1 MAVIKSIYD
10 EYLERLLPSF
20 TKIRETVNGKK
31 TPLTYLHKQML
42 RRVHSTNK
50 RWESA
55 GVHNRYVAA
64 DTVAM
69 DSPLPIKSRPAIE
82 FATGKLPKVGL
93 MRQMKESDIDDI
105 DRLIE
110 RHAALSEILAKL
122 YNDVDFCS
130 VGIDEKNE
138 YAFLYALSR
147 GYVLVEDMDNVGTG
161 IRVNF
166 GYRDKNT
173 FGVSVKGHISRE
185 DIERLLSEADHD
197 GNTPGYISLSQATYR
212 KLRNERWARELVANY
227 NDQTYTE
234 QTSLPVPSSKKF
246 NEAFADEFNGIEFN
260 VIDRKVDFEKN
271 GKVISLKPF
280 ANDVLIFHT
289 SMQVGA
295 LVWSDL
301 VEKNHAVEG
310 VRYQL
315 IDEFKLISSYGET
328 NPLRMFTAGQA
339 LVLPVIEDVDEVY
352 MLDMNIHQP
361 LDDADSTSEGGVDSV
376 ITVFGNRYDKSDVIA
391 AANEMFSL
399 GLSLAKTDAEVIEA
413 INSLNQKKV
422 ASLKKRLETSC
433 TYYPALG
440 ATSMEFDA
448 AGATKT
454 TTVKTNAS
462 GSVTATTDDAW
473 LTPSVANGV
482 VTVIAAANSEES
494 APARSGKVVV
504 SAGGK
509 STEIAIS
516 QAAAPAAAPAGDG
529 QQ

>member
-1 MAVIKSIYD
+1 MAVIKSIYRD
-10 EYLERLLPSF
+10 YLERLMPSF
-20 TKIRETVNGKK
+20 TELREEVNKDK
-31 TPLTYLHKQML
+31 TPRVYLHKQML
-42 RRVHSTNK
+42 RRVHSTDK
-50 RWESA
+50 HWVSA

-82 FATGKLPKVGL
+82 HATGKLPKVGL
-93 MRQMKESDIDDI
+93 MRQMKESDIDAV

-110 RHAALSEILAKL
+110 RHAELREILAQL

-147 GYVLVEDMDNVGTG
+147 GYVLVEDMDNVGVG

-166 GYRDKNT
+166 GYLEHNT
-173 FGVSVKGHISRE
+173 FGVVNEGHISRE
-185 DIERLLSEADHD
+185 DIERLLSQADHD
-197 GNTPGYISLSQATYR
+197 GNTPGYISLSSATYR
-212 KLRNERWARELVANY
+212 KLRGERWARELVASY

-234 QTSLPVPSSKKF
+234 QTSLPVPGSKAF
-246 NEAFADEFNGIEFN
+246 DAAFADEFNGIKFN

-289 SMQVGA
+289 TMKVGA

-301 VEKNHAVEG
+301 VEKNHQVEG
-310 VRYQL
+310 VLYQL

-339 LVLPVIEDVDEVY
+339 LVLPVIENVDEIY
-352 MLDMNIHQP
+352 MLDGTLHQP
-361 LDDADSTSEGGVDSV
+361 LDEADSTSEGGVDSV
-376 ITVFGNRYDKSDVIA
+376 ITAFGNRYDKSDVVAIA
-391 AANEMFSL
+391 NKMFNL

-413 INSLNQKKV
+413 INTLSQSKQGK
-422 ASLKKRLETSC
+422 LKKALEAESV
-433 TYYPALG
+433 YYPVVG
-440 ATSMEFDA
+440 NATLDFVA
-448 AGATKT
+448 AGESKT

-462 GSVTATTDDAW
+462 GDITATASESWVTA
-473 LTPSVANGV
+473 SVENGV
-482 VTVIAAANSEES
+482 LTVTAAANSGAARTAKVTVTAGEKS
-494 APARSGKVVV
+494 A
-504 SAGGK
+504 
-509 STEIAIS
+509 EIAIS
-516 QAAAPAAAPAGDG
+516 QAA
-529 QQ
+529 QE

>member
-1 MAVIKSIYD
+1 MAIIKSIYD

-20 TKIRETVNGKK
+20 TVVREKINGKK
-31 TPLTYLHKQML
+31 TPPTYLHKQML
-42 RRVHSTNK
+42 RRVHSTDK

-110 RHAALSEILAKL
+110 RHAPLTEVLQKL

-138 YAFLYALSR
+138 FAFLYALSR

-166 GYRDKNT
+166 GYLESNT
-173 FGVSVKGHISRE
+173 FGVSNKGHISRE
-185 DIERLLSEADHD
+185 DIERLLSQADHD

-234 QTSLPVPSSKKF
+234 QTSLPVPSAKKF
-246 NEAFADEFNGIEFN
+246 DEAFADEFNGIKFN

-271 GKVISLKPF
+271 GKIHSVKPF
-280 ANDVLIFHT
+280 ANDVMIFHT
-289 SMQVGA
+289 SMTVGA

-301 VEKNHAVEG
+301 VEKNHQVDG

-315 IDEFKLISSYGET
+315 LDEFKLISSYGET

-339 LVLPVIEDVDEVY
+339 LVLPIIENVDEVY
-352 MLDMNIHQP
+352 VLDSNISQP
-361 LDDADSTSEGGVDSV
+361 LDASDTESGASDSK
-376 ITVFGNRYDKSDVIA
+376 ITIFGHCYDKSDVIA
-391 AANEMFSL
+391 KANAE
-399 GLSLAKTDAEVIEA
+399 GLELTLAMTDAEVIEA
-413 INSLNQKKV
+413 INGLNQKKQGKV
-422 ASLKKRLETSC
+422 KSALEKDC
-433 TYYPALG
+433 VYYPELSVSA
-440 ATSMEFDA
+440 MEFAA

-454 TTVKTNAS
+454 SVVTTNAS
-462 GSVTATTDDAW
+462 GAVTASASAGASW
-473 LTPSVANGV
+473 LT
-482 VTVIAAANSEES
+482 VTVSEKTVSVVAAANTGDS
-494 APARSGKVVV
+494 AEARTATVTVT
-504 SAGGK
+504 AGSK
-509 STEIAIS
+509 TATITVS
-516 QAAAPAAAPAGDG
+516 QAA
-529 QQ
+529 